1 MAQAT
6 NALNTNPLAAAH
18 VALLA
23 AITVEKPHRIRFQA
37 DALDLEER
45 AADVQAIGN
54 AFVVYL
60 SELME
65 DTASV
70 APGGNLRD
78 AAADALAGITD
89 NLTDLV
95 GAIANLTESVAADES
110 GRAA

>member
-6 NALNTNPLAAAH
+6 HAIIMNPIAAAH
-18 VALLA
+18 TALVAK
-23 AITVEKPHRIRFQA
+23 IIVEKPHRIRFQA
-37 DALDLEER
+37 DARDLEER

-60 SELME
+60 SELLE

-78 AAADALAGITD
+78 AAADALASIAD

-95 GAIANLTESVAADES
+95 GAIANLAESVGADEA